1 MKYAFFVFPSSFQ
14 TAFPPQSLRK
24 SCGKKAEHLKTA

>member
-1 MKYAFFVFPSSFQ
+1 MFSPSSPPHSKLL
-14 TAFPPQSLRK
+14 FPLKAPRK